1 MQSANYAVNFF
12 AGIVAAGLM
21 VVVACSSVQAELTG
35 EEVLQWVVDIKPEGI
50 AVTGIV
56 QNAQAADVNRWTAD
70 LIRNVEISVVKTAE
84 NLEFRYAAPVDQEVF
99 LETQHPVLNGRQF
112 CGFGQH
118 LLVFP
123 ELKHRAFEQYVLT
136 LNYPEDWTLVTSL
149 GVNRRV
155 IKVDRFEDLRG
166 LMICAGDYA
175 FEEFTLPNRTKAS
188 PTRYVL
194 ALHGERTFEDAVYFG
209 KMKKVV
215 EAQVAYFGG
224 DHPAPVQA
232 IALHIL
238 GKGIRPSIPGFNRRA
253 PGHDSIL
260 GVHNNARPWGHFEFF
275 GMLSHEHMHN
285 WFPNVLQSD
294 LGPWFME
301 GLNDYVAYS
310 ILFDNGLHTM
320 EQYVGML
327 NKWYKEYLWCLS
339 RDETPLMPYRRG
351 MIAAWIM
358 EVEIER
364 ATDNQKGLKNLLEH
378 LLVNTPKNQRVTR
391 DKFVAALQSL
401 LGESAEDL
409 YVRLIES
416 AEPIPLAEYLK
427 KSSYTMVQGKIRMEE

>member
-1 MQSANYAVNFF
+1 
-12 AGIVAAGLM
+12 
-21 VVVACSSVQAELTG
+21 
-35 EEVLQWVVDIKPEGI
+35 
-50 AVTGIV
+50 
-56 QNAQAADVNRWTAD
+56 
-70 LIRNVEISVVKTAE
+70 
-84 NLEFRYAAPVDQEVF
+84 
-99 LETQHPVLNGRQF
+99 
-112 CGFGQH
+112 
-118 LLVFP
+118 
-123 ELKHRAFEQYVLT
+123 
-136 LNYPEDWTLVTSL
+136 
-149 GVNRRV
+149 
-155 IKVDRFEDLRG
+155 
-166 LMICAGDYA
+166 
-175 FEEFTLPNRTKAS
+175 
-188 PTRYVL
+188 
-194 ALHGERTFEDAVYFG
+194 
-209 KMKKVV
+209 
-215 EAQVAYFGG
+215 
-224 DHPAPVQA
+224 
-232 IALHIL
+232 
-238 GKGIRPSIPGFNRRA
+238 
-253 PGHDSIL
+253 
-260 GVHNNARPWGHFEFF
+260 
-275 GMLSHEHMHN
+275 
-285 WFPNVLQSD
+285 
-294 LGPWFME
+294 
-301 GLNDYVAYS
+301 VAYS